1 MDEISMSKN
10 MNGVFATDAEVWRYF
25 ELEIRTKLKLYKE
38 QLPTEPRFN
47 HNGCPRTEL
56 TARMESFMYW
66 NGPEKDSFRRRVK
79 QELPELEL
87 AFQLVLKLLMLLPS
101 PLSVKAFFKE

>member
-1 MDEISMSKN
+1 MDEIK
-10 MNGVFATDAEVWRYF
+10 ATDAEVWRYF
-25 ELEIRTKLKLYKE
+25 ELEIRSKLKLYKE

-56 TARMESFMYW
+56 TVRMESFMSW
-66 NGPEKDSFRRRVK
+66 NGHEKGPFRQRVK

-87 AFQLVLKLLMLLPS
+87 AFQREMNDNPNGPVLTAEQIRLILPTNS
-101 PLSVKAFFKE
+101 GIK